1 MVELQCHHN
10 HEFDLECV
18 GPWSQLQG
26 TCSICRMGLIKYNP
40 RREGMSDRI
49 KRTQDQ
55 VRKPVLEEEEDK
67 DSDMLYG

>member
-1 MVELQCHHN
+1 
-10 HEFDLECV
+10 
-18 GPWSQLQG
+18 
-26 TCSICRMGLIKYNP
+26 
-40 RREGMSDRI
+40 MSDRI